1 MIKTASLQ
9 LKFCYRISFRLISN
23 AVGLVLFDQ
32 PSTKAQKPLHF
43 QITLQIQTQ
52 IPLHL
57 HKRNLYA

>member
-43 QITLQIQTQ
+43 QITLQIQAQ
-52 IPLHL
+52 IPLNL